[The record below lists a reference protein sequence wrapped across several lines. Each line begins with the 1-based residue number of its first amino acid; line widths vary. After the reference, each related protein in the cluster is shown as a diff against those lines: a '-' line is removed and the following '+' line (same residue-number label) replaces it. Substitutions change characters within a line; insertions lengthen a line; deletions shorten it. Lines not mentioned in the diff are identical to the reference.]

1 MMRKVAVIVV
11 FIIGFANAD
20 IKWETDLNTAFERAE
35 KENRLL
41 MIYLYSPRCHYC
53 KFMEEKVFPAKEVQ
67 EIVNKNFVPVKV
79 RKCTDDGQFIKVHY
93 GYMGTPM
100 FYFVKPDGDLIKS
113 IFGAW
118 QKKDFLKILEYF
130 AGGHYKRVPMTE
142 YFME

>member
-1 MMRKVAVIVV
+1 MKRLVLFVLLV
-11 FIIGFANAD
+11 IGFANAD
-20 IKWETDLNTAFERAE
+20 IRWETDLNRAFGRAE

-41 MIYLYSPRCHYC
+41 LIYLYSPKCHYC
-53 KFMEEKVFPAKEVQ
+53 KFMEKKVFTDRKVQ
-67 EIVNKNFVPVKV
+67 DMVNKNFVPVKV

-93 GYMGTPM
+93 GYVGTPM

-118 QKKDFLKILEYF
+118 EKKDFLKILQYF
-130 AGGHYKRVPMTE
+130 AEGHYKRVPMTE